1 MGLHNLLTFQIV
13 DTTDSFLG
21 VLNDLGKEKC
31 ESSSGD
37 LGRPSLVKISVIYVW
52 AVGTSFVGRGQGE
65 AG

>member
-1 MGLHNLLTFQIV
+1 MGLHNSLTFQIV

-21 VLNDLGKEKC
+21 VLNDLGKEKR
-31 ESSSGD
+31 ERRGGD
-37 LGRPSLVKISVIYVW
+37 LRRPSLVKISVIYVW